1 MIYAILARDKNNLI
15 GNGLSLPWLG
25 DEKTKWDMANFKR
38 LTTKNIVFMGYKSF
52 LGFKSPLPNRINVVE
67 THNFSGVSPLRA
79 AGLSVVPLSLHSGAA
94 AEKQAEGTAAPERS
108 APLQSLTQTGFI
120 FTKNLDDFL
129 SEYDFQLKTSWKN
142 KKIFIIGGAKTLNKY
157 CKKIDFLYLT
167 TFFSEY
173 KNGET
178 YLPENFLSNFKLK
191 KTLESHEN
199 GKIELLENR
208 FS

>member
-15 GNGLSLPWLG
+15 GNGFSLPWLG

-38 LTTKNIVFMGYKSF
+38 LTTGNIVFMGYKTF

-67 THNFSGVSPLRA
+67 TRDFSGVSPLRA
-79 AGLSVVPLSLHSGAA
+79 AGRSVVPLSLHSRA
-94 AEKQAEGTAAPERS
+94 AEQAENTSAPERS
-108 APLQSLTQTGFI
+108 APLHPLTRTGFI
-120 FTKNLDDFL
+120 FTKSLDDFL
-129 SEYDFQLKTSWKN
+129 SEYKFQLKTSWKN
-142 KKIFIIGGAKTLNKY
+142 KKIFIIGGAKTFSKY

-173 KNGET
+173 KNGDT
-178 YLPENFLSNFKLK
+178 YLPKDFLPNFKLK
-191 KTLESHEN
+191 ETLQSHGN

>member
-15 GNGLSLPWLG
+15 GNGISLPWLG

-38 LTTKNIVFMGYKSF
+38 LTTENIVFMGYKTF

-67 THNFSGVSPLRA
+67 THNFLGVSPLRA
-79 AGLSVVPLSLHSGAA
+79 AGTF
-94 AEKQAEGTAAPERS
+94 E
-108 APLQSLTQTGFI
+108 SLTQAGFI

-129 SEYDFQLKTSWKN
+129 SEYELQLKTSWKN
-142 KKIFIIGGAKTLNKY
+142 KKIFIIGGAKTLSKY
-157 CKKIDFLYLT
+157 CEKIDFLYLT

-178 YLPENFLSNFKLK
+178 YLPEDFLSNFKLK